1 MPLANSFKQGE
12 IIKKNYLTGSD
23 EWIMNNCAV
32 VVMIINNA
40 TGEVLQVNE
49 IEL

>member
-1 MPLANSFKQGE
+1 M
-12 IIKKNYLTGSD
+12 IIGSD
-23 EWIMNNCAV
+23 LWVKENCAV

>member
-1 MPLANSFKQGE
+1 MN
-12 IIKKNYLTGSD
+12 IDVKNALNKVLNVCDSIVTS
-23 EWIMNNCAV
+23 EQSPV